1 MKMIIDLPP
10 ELAKRVK
17 NWSSESNEPPENL
30 ALGLIEEYFEDCDD
44 AEKLENL
51 IRAGEMKTYSMEEV
65 HRELREANVLGS

>member
-10 ELAKRVK
+10 ELEQRVK
-17 NWSSESNEPPENL
+17 NWSTESNEPPENL

-65 HRELREANVLGS
+65 HRELREVNVLGS